1 MTRFRIPRTAVA
13 ILVLTAL
20 VASCTPGT
28 VDTTAGS
35 ETPPP
40 TTATSVPTSSAPE
53 STTTV
58 VSAQES
64 TTTTYGDG
72 TTVLNVADAVPIPAD
87 SYELLFDYAEWPDE
101 ETIGGL
107 NAVTASGDFLGTTS
121 PMPATGGPDG
131 IVMYPETLIVVDS
144 SGSVTALSMPQSDVA
159 YQATVATSGGG
170 TYVWRETTSTNL
182 FWEDYRILAVK
193 SGETALTV
201 VADSAD
207 TTPEGTVLPMLP
219 DVERSL
225 ATDGENVYWT
235 AATPVDAEG
244 GFYSTVLNAHA
255 ADGSGPTR
263 VLAENVVFPVMM
275 GDKLLAVRY
284 PGFDPDATEG
294 LFEVVEVDTHSG
306 GVTPFVSF
314 EVSDTAVLVDL
325 CATPEYLALAV
336 SKRIQIRYA
345 SDIDTIATYV
355 RVHGNGTRLG
365 CGDSFLAWGNGS
377 GSGDAGEYLLDLE
390 NNDIYKLGSL
400 EGGSNVMAAGDYFAW
415 TKKTPDSL
423 FFTFRAARWER

>member
-1 MTRFRIPRTAVA
+1 MSRSRVPRTALA
-13 ILVLTAL
+13 ILALTAL
-20 VASCTPGT
+20 VASCTPSSGN
-28 VDTTAGS
+28 TTAGS
-35 ETPPP
+35 ETPSP
-40 TTATSVPTSSAPE
+40 TTTTSVPTSSAPE

-58 VSAQES
+58 VSPPES
-64 TTTTYGDG
+64 TTTTAGDG
-72 TTVLNVADAVPIPAD
+72 TTVLHVADAVPIPAD
-87 SYELLFDYAEWPDE
+87 SYEVLFDYPQWPDE

-107 NAVTASGDFLGTTS
+107 MAVTAGGDFLGTTS

-144 SGSVTALSMPQSDVA
+144 SGTVTPLAMPESDVA
-159 YQATVATSGGG
+159 YQATVATSGGD

-193 SGETALTV
+193 SGETAATV

-207 TTPEGTVLPMLP
+207 TTPEGAVLPRLA
-219 DVERSL
+219 DAQRSL

-294 LFEVVEVDTHSG
+294 LFEVVEVDTHGG

-314 EVSDTAVLVDL
+314 EVSDSAVLLDL

-355 RVHGNGTRLG
+355 RVTGDGTTLG

-377 GSGDAGEYLLDLE
+377 GSGDAGEYLLDLD

-400 EGGSNVMAAGDYFAW
+400 QGGSIVMAAGDYFAW
-415 TKKTPDSL
+415 TKKTPDSP
-423 FFTFRAARWER
+423 FFTVRAAKWEK